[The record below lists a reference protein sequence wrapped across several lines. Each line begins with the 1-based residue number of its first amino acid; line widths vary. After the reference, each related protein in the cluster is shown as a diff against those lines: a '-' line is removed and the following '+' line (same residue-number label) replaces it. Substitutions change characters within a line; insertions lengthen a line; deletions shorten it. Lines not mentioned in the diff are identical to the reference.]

1 MQRLNLVTNQ
11 LSNATRL
18 FQLPEITLV
27 KLTAAVFDINPNIQ
41 RDHPVP
47 PPSSLS
53 NLLFLLH
60 VLSSLTH
67 HRFRNH
73 DPVSV
78 IVSVSRLYPAPP
90 PKKNSKLETS
100 VLITIQAG
108 EPVIFHPLRI
118 PSRGRFYDRT
128 FLISPV
134 EVRRGR
140 GGVRMQIV
148 TGKLLCAP

>member
-41 RDHPVP
+41 RDHAP
-47 PPSSLS
+47 PFILIESPLPLTRLILPDPSSFS
-53 NLLFLLH
+53 QPR
-60 VLSSLTH
+60 SRKR
-67 HRFRNH
+67 HRKH
-73 DPVSV
+73 IEALPCS
-78 IVSVSRLYPAPP
+78 PQ
-90 PKKNSKLETS
+90 KKNSKLETS

>member
-41 RDHPVP
+41 RDHA

-78 IVSVSRLYPAPP
+78 IVSISRLYSAPR
-90 PKKNSKLETS
+90 KKNSKLETS